1 MRGQGSCWFLILP
14 SSPDNK
20 FMTNFETLNEKQ
32 REELYYKLEAKH
44 SDLKEALRNTRQEPV
59 LGLKDVANI
68 IKKVFDEAEVESLKK
83 EL

>member
-1 MRGQGSCWFLILP
+1 MENI
-14 SSPDNK
+14 N
-20 FMTNFETLNEKQ
+20 KQ
-32 REELYYKLEAKH
+32 REELYYNLEAKH
-44 SDLKEALRNTRQEPV
+44 SDLKEALRNTRLEPV

>member
-1 MRGQGSCWFLILP
+1 MENI
-14 SSPDNK
+14 N
-20 FMTNFETLNEKQ
+20 KQ
-32 REELYYKLEAKH
+32 REELYYKLESKH
-44 SDLKEALRNTRQEPV
+44 SDLKEALRNTRLEPV

>member
-1 MRGQGSCWFLILP
+1 MENI
-14 SSPDNK
+14 N
-20 FMTNFETLNEKQ
+20 KQ

-44 SDLKEALRNTRQEPV
+44 SDLKEALRNTRLEPV

-68 IKKVFDEAEVESLKK
+68 IKKVFDSSEVDALKK

>member
-1 MRGQGSCWFLILP
+1 MELTQ
-14 SSPDNK
+14 K
-20 FMTNFETLNEKQ
+20 EKT
-32 REELYYKLEAKH
+32 EIYYKLEAKH

-68 IKKVFDEAEVESLKK
+68 IKKVFDSSEVDALKK

>member
-1 MRGQGSCWFLILP
+1 MRDGSSALSLTEY
-14 SSPDNK
+14 K
-20 FMTNFETLNEKQ
+20 TMELTQKEKT
-32 REELYYKLEAKH
+32 ELFYKLESKH

-68 IKKVFDEAEVESLKK
+68 IKKVFDIAEVEALKK